1 MKKQIIRIAR
11 FQAVLLTAAVF
22 VAGCVQIPAEPEKNP
37 ASGGEYD
44 RSAAL
49 QCADAVLRAFQE
61 KKYELLKEVLAENLQ
76 KEFTPEAF
84 SQSLLQLQN
93 TLGTI
98 HSFEYRGELKTPVLK
113 TLVWKVCFRR
123 TGSDDSVIE
132 QEILFRA
139 LIAPVHGESRVIG
152 FGFL

>member
-1 MKKQIIRIAR
+1 MKKQIIRIFR
-11 FQAVLLTAAVF
+11 FLAVQVTAAVLI
-22 VAGCVQIPAEPEKNP
+22 AGCAQIPADTEKNS

-44 RSAAL
+44 QSAAI
-49 QCADAVLRAFQE
+49 QCGDAVLRAFQE
-61 KKYELLKEVLAENLQ
+61 KNYGLLKEVLAENIQ

-84 SQSLLQLQN
+84 SQSLRQLQN

-98 HSFEYRGELKTPVLK
+98 RTFEYRGELKTPVLK
-113 TLVWKVCFRR
+113 TLVWKVCFGR
-123 TGSDDSVIE
+123 TGSDGSAIE

-139 LIAPVHGESRVIG
+139 LIACVNGESRVIG

>member
-22 VAGCVQIPAEPEKNP
+22 VAGCVQIPAEPEKIPLP
-37 ASGGEYD
+37 AGEHD

>member
-1 MKKQIIRIAR
+1 MKRRIIRIAQ
-11 FQAVLLTAAVF
+11 FQAVLLTVILLI
-22 VAGCVQIPAEPEKNP
+22 AGCVQIPAEIEKNP
-37 ASGGEYD
+37 ASDGKHD

-49 QCADAVLRAFQE
+49 QCGDTMLRAFQE
-61 KKYELLKEVLAENLQ
+61 KNYELLKEALAENLQ
-76 KEFTPEAF
+76 KEFTPETF

-98 HSFEYRGELKTPVLK
+98 RSFEYRGELKTPVLK

-123 TGSDDSVIE
+123 TGSDGSAIE
-132 QEILFRA
+132 QEVLFRA
-139 LIAPVHGESRVIG
+139 LIAPVNGENRVIS